1 MPIYLTNADYLDAES
16 FAITRTAIRIDEGVG
31 GGIELID
38 RVPEGVEAVDC
49 AGRIVTRS
57 FVVGHHHI
65 YSALARGMPVPKSPP
80 TNFVEILEKVWWR
93 LDKALDADMIRASA
107 LAAGVDAALSGTT
120 FIIDHHASPNAAA
133 DSLHII
139 ADALDSIGLSHLLCY
154 ELSDRDGPERLEQ
167 GFSETQRY
175 LENHQGLVGLH
186 ASFTVSDDLLERAID
201 LACAHNT
208 GLHVHV
214 AEAESDQVD
223 CLARHGKRCVGRFA
237 DAGALDRPQ
246 TILAHC
252 IHLDSEERNLIRQSR
267 AWVAQQAESNLNNAV
282 GTLDA
287 SAFAN
292 RVFLGTDGMHGNML
306 ATTRATYLA
315 SQSGE
320 GICPHEAYQRLRR
333 VHAYLESSGFSGD
346 SGNNL
351 VVLDYTPPTPIT
363 PENWPA
369 HVVYGLNRSHVE
381 SVVSD
386 GRWIVRDRRCTLV
399 DETTILEEARQ
410 QAERLWDRL

>member
-1 MPIYLTNADYLDAES
+1 MPIYLANADYLDAQTC
-16 FAITRTAIRIDEGVG
+16 AITRTAIRVNEGIG

-38 RVPEGVEAVDC
+38 SIPEGEEAIDC
-49 AGRIVTRS
+49 TGRIVTRS

-65 YSALARGMPVPKSPP
+65 YSALARGMPGPKSPP
-80 TNFVEILEKVWWR
+80 TNFVEILEKIWWR

-120 FIIDHHASPNAAA
+120 FIIDHHASPNAAT

-139 ADALDSIGLSHLLCY
+139 ADALESVGLGHLLCY
-154 ELSDRDGPERLEQ
+154 ELSDRDGPDRLEQ
-167 GFSETQRY
+167 GFAESQRY

-186 ASFTVSDDLLERAID
+186 ASFTISDELLGRAMD
-201 LACAHNT
+201 LACAHKT

-223 CLARHGKRCVGRFA
+223 CLTKHGKRCVERLA

-252 IHLDSEERNLIRQSR
+252 IHLDTDERNLIRQSQ
-267 AWVAQQAESNLNNAV
+267 AWVAQQTESNLNNAV
-282 GTLDA
+282 GLLDA
-287 SAFAN
+287 SAFTD
-292 RVFLGTDGMHGNML
+292 RVFLGTDGMHGDML
-306 ATTRATYLA
+306 ATTRTTYLA

-320 GICPHEAYQRLRR
+320 ALSPHDAYQRLRR

-351 VVLDYTPPTPIT
+351 VVLDYRPPTPIT
-363 PENWPA
+363 PENWPT

-381 SVVSD
+381 SVLSD

-399 DETTILEEARQ
+399 DEATILEEARL
-410 QAERLWDRL
+410 QARRLWERL